1 MCDNQKY
8 AIYSVG
14 KFTYG
19 EPTVLSWGEK
29 ATLVIG
35 NFCSIAG
42 GVTILLGG
50 EHRPDWV
57 TTFPFSKFFTEFQ
70 TITGHPATKGDVTIG
85 NDVWIGMNSLILSG
99 VNIGDGA
106 VIGANSV
113 IARDV
118 EPYSM
123 VAGNPAKLI
132 RKRFDQTTIDK
143 LLKIKWWNWDVQR
156 IKENVS
162 LMLSTKVKEFVEKN
176 TVVITPNL
184 MPA

>member
-1 MCDNQKY
+1 
-8 AIYSVG
+8 
-14 KFTYG
+14 
-19 EPTVLSWGEK
+19 
-29 ATLVIG
+29 
-35 NFCSIAG
+35 
-42 GVTILLGG
+42 
-50 EHRPDWV
+50 
-57 TTFPFSKFFTEFQ
+57 
-70 TITGHPATKGDVTIG
+70 
-85 NDVWIGMNSLILSG
+85 
-99 VNIGDGA
+99 
-106 VIGANSV
+106 
-113 IARDV
+113 
-118 EPYSM
+118 M